1 MEKELKEINDK
12 LDNVSSKLKYMTI
25 LLNGIYLVVALTAVL
40 IFVLK
45 CVIIK

>member
-12 LDNVSSKLKYMTI
+12 LDKVSSKLKDMTRI
-25 LLNGIYLVVALTAVL
+25 LNGIYLVVALTTVL